1 VETVIRLVP
10 EVDVLLIEMVVV
22 PLVEIAPP
30 VLVKVEDIWE

>member
-1 VETVIRLVP
+1 METVIRLVP